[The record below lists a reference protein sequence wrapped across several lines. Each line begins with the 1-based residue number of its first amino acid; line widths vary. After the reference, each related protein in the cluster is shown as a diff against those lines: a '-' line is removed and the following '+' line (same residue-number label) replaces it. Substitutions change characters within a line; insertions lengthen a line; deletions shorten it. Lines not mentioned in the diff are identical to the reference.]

1 MSEALKHLQEKVGCE
16 VIDGSFGPNTAKKIV
31 EHYDLSAFRGA
42 HLLGQVHHESGGF
55 KKTKESLYYSTPERI
70 QAVWPSRFPT
80 VASAEPYAKN
90 PEKLAGKVYAG
101 RMQNR
106 DEAEAA
112 KFLGRG
118 FLQLT
123 GRQNHRAFSSDMR
136 LPEVMDNPTL
146 LEKEY
151 AFESAIWFFRANKIF
166 EMADKGLAED
176 NIRKITRRING
187 GYHGLDDRI
196 EQTNKIFSW
205 IL

>member
-1 MSEALKHLQEKVGCE
+1 MSEALKHLQEKVGCDS
-16 VIDGSFGPNTAKKIV
+16 IDGSFGPNTAKKIV

-80 VASAEPYAKN
+80 VEDAKPYAKN

-101 RMQNR
+101 RMGNR

-123 GRQNHRAFSSDMR
+123 GR
-136 LPEVMDNPTL
+136 DNVTFL
-146 LEKEY
+146 L
-151 AFESAIWFFRANKIF
+151 
-166 EMADKGLAED
+166 
-176 NIRKITRRING
+176 
-187 GYHGLDDRI
+187 
-196 EQTNKIFSW
+196 Q
-205 IL
+205 

>member
-1 MSEALKHLQEKVGCE
+1 
-16 VIDGSFGPNTAKKIV
+16 
-31 EHYDLSAFRGA
+31 
-42 HLLGQVHHESGGF
+42 
-55 KKTKESLYYSTPERI
+55 
-70 QAVWPSRFPT
+70 
-80 VASAEPYAKN
+80 
-90 PEKLAGKVYAG
+90 
-101 RMQNR
+101 
-106 DEAEAA
+106 
-112 KFLGRG
+112 
-118 FLQLT
+118 
-123 GRQNHRAFSSDMR
+123 MR

>member
-1 MSEALKHLQEKVGCE
+1 MCIRDS
-16 VIDGSFGPNTAKKIV
+16 
-31 EHYDLSAFRGA
+31 
-42 HLLGQVHHESGGF
+42 
-55 KKTKESLYYSTPERI
+55 YYSTPERI

-90 PEKLAGKVYAG
+90 PEKLAGKVYSG
-101 RMQNR
+101 RMGNR
-106 DEAEAA
+106 DETEAA

-118 FLQLT
+118 FLQVT
-123 GRQNHRAFSSDMR
+123 GRNNVRAFASDMR
-136 LPEVMDNPTL
+136 LPEVLENPTL

-151 AFESAIWFFRANKIF
+151 AFESAVWFFRANKLF
-166 EMADKGLAED
+166 EMADKGISED
-176 NIRKITRRING
+176 NIRKLTRRING